1 MKALKSPAVSAGLS
15 RSSVGGRRIRTH
27 RGYGASEGWGT
38 AGDEGTDGLV
48 ARITRAGGESAG
60 PRGGRRAEAELT
72 DPVETIVPFE
82 RQPAALRSA

>member
-1 MKALKSPAVSAGLS
+1 MKALKPPAVSAGLS
-15 RSSVGGRRIRTH
+15 RPSVGGHRTH
-27 RGYGASEGWGT
+27 RGYGASEGRGA

-48 ARITRAGGESAG
+48 ARITRAGGGSAG
-60 PRGGRRAEAELT
+60 PRGGRRALAEFT